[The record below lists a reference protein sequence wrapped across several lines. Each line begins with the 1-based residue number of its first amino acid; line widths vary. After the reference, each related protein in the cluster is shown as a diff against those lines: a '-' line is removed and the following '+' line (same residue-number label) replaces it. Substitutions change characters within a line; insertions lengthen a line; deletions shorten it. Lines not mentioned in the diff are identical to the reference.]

1 MPCYTRIVST
11 SVQLH
16 KLDRARLARTLEK
29 DGWTVYVGGQE
40 VRWHSGRIGTLPAG
54 DIAAHKNGITV
65 RVTSADARV
74 IGSSL
79 SEAQALEIADKLTK
93 SYTVRT
99 VQEVS
104 ARFGFRASVEEK
116 DNQGA
121 IKIALRR

>member
-16 KLDRARLARTLEK
+16 KLDRARLARTLEQE
-29 DGWTVYVGGQE
+29 GWTVYVGGQI
-40 VRWHSGRIGTLPAG
+40 VRWHSGRIASLPVG
-54 DIAAHKNGITV
+54 DIAAHKNGVTV
-65 RVTSADARV
+65 RVTATDARV
-74 IGSSL
+74 LGSAL

-93 SYTVRT
+93 MYTVRT

-104 ARFGFRASVEEK
+104 ARFGFRASVEEQ

-121 IKIALRR
+121 IRIALKR